1 MKKILFIGSFRL
13 PKEGAFG
20 GVYFASTT
28 LKSALEAKGIE
39 IIKLDTTL
47 KSIKE
52 TGVFKRFPSLI
63 VRNITFLWKIAV
75 NRKAKSLIVFLSA
88 GNSYLDKLPSILLA
102 RVLQKK
108 IVIFP
113 VSGFIIRDYEN
124 RVYKIFIRWVM
135 KLSDVVVCQSDFW
148 KDFFIS
154 HNLSVSKL
162 EVIENW
168 VMDAT
173 IEKSK
178 DILFKTYHP
187 SSNEVFK
194 LIFVSRIEVA
204 KGVNDIVELAKSL
217 KDNFPVEIN
226 IYGDGGYVNKLQ
238 MDIEKFHLNNCV
250 NIRGWLDHKNMQE
263 VINKHHVALFTSR
276 FEGYPNALLDYVFSK
291 TPIVATNIPTVK
303 AVGRDLISY
312 YEPGNIVQFA
322 EKIKWCHDNYTT
334 ATKMA
339 EKLIREKEVRNNL
352 NIQTQI
358 VINLLR

>member
-1 MKKILFIGSFRL
+1 MKKVLFIGSFKR

-28 LKSALEAKGIE
+28 LKSALEAKDIE
-39 IIKLDTTL
+39 IVKLDTTL

-52 TGVFKRFPSLI
+52 TSVFKRFPSLI
-63 VRNITFLWKIAV
+63 IRNITFLWKIMM
-75 NRKAKSLIVFLSA
+75 NRKTKSLIVFLSA

-108 IVIFP
+108 IVAFP

-124 RVYKIFIRWVM
+124 WVYKIFIRWVM
-135 KLSDVVVCQSDFW
+135 KLSDIVVCQSDFW

-154 HNLSVSKL
+154 HSVSASKL

-173 IEKSK
+173 IEKSN
-178 DILFKTYHP
+178 DISFQTYP
-187 SSNEVFK
+187 PNSTEVLK
-194 LIFVSRIEVA
+194 LIFVSRIEEA

-217 KDNFPVEIN
+217 KDIFSLEIN
-226 IYGDGGYVNKLQ
+226 IYGDGSYVNKLQ
-238 MDIEKFHLNNCV
+238 MDIERYHLNNCV
-250 NIRGWLDHKNMQE
+250 KICGWLDHRNMQE

-276 FEGYPNALLDYVFSK
+276 FEGYPNALLDYIFSK
-291 TPIVATNIPTVK
+291 IPIVATNIPTVK

-322 EKIKWCHDNYTT
+322 EKIKWCHDNYAT
-334 ATKMA
+334 ASKMA
-339 EKLIREKEVRNNL
+339 EKLIVEKGIKNNL
-352 NIQTQI
+352 QTQTQI
-358 VINLLR
+358 VINLLH